1 MSNDVSSSSSPTRRG
16 TDRISPSAVLGTLFL
31 LAASVAFGILGPRM
45 GQRGVRMS
53 GTPLIDLQQKVLLE
67 FRSSLDGFGNGERRE
82 REVGESAPDLSALD
96 IVFED
101 EEKLEMLG
109 TPVTVFRYRDEGSGS
124 SRPLQIFRV
133 SEPRAFIRSDALGR
147 QLPVLSGVRIEETVD
162 IGLPGFL
169 VGLVILGFEEHA
181 SIVVTLGLDRAL
193 DVANL
198 IDPPVEPDSEEV
210 SETLVTIL
218 GDPARPMKVG

>member
-1 MSNDVSSSSSPTRRG
+1 
-16 TDRISPSAVLGTLFL
+16 
-31 LAASVAFGILGPRM
+31 
-45 GQRGVRMS
+45 MS
-53 GTPLIDLQQKVLLE
+53 GTPLVDLQQKVLLE
-67 FRSSLDGFGNGERRE
+67 FRASLDGFGEGEPPARGAGQS
-82 REVGESAPDLSALD
+82 VPDLSSLE
-96 IVFED
+96 IVFEG
-101 EEKLEMLG
+101 EENLEMLG
-109 TPVTVFRYRDEGSGS
+109 TPVTVFRYRDESSGSG
-124 SRPLQIFRV
+124 RPLQIFRV
-133 SEPRAFIRSDALGR
+133 LEPRAFIRSDALGR

-169 VGLVILGFEEHA
+169 AGLVILGFEEHA

-218 GDPARPMKVG
+218 GDPARPMKIG